1 MNHANSGGPHLRL
14 VSEDDRPARRS
25 KLDGL
30 MLAAMFLASA
40 CVSAFVLGAVARLG
54 WELVR

>member
-1 MNHANSGGPHLRL
+1 MSAPHLHL
-14 VSEDDRPARRS
+14 VRDGDRPARRS

-40 CVSAFVLGAVARLG
+40 CVSAFVIGAVARLG
-54 WELVR
+54 WELVK